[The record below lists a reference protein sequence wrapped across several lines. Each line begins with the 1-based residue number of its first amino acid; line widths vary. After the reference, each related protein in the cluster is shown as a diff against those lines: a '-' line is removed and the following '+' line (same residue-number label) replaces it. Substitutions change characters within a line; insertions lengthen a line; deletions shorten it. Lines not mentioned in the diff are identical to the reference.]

1 MLWPLLLFTSHA
13 QRSPRPRMATVV
25 AMCDCPTDI
34 TGRVFSS
41 LDLIDEWGLNVR
53 GLDGVARV

>member
-13 QRSPRPRMATVV
+13 QRSPRRRMATVV
-25 AMCDCPTDI
+25 ALCDCPADT

-41 LDLIDEWGLNVR
+41 LDLIDEW
-53 GLDGVARV
+53 A

>member
-1 MLWPLLLFTSHA
+1 VLLLASHA
-13 QRSPRPRMATVV
+13 QRSLRRRMATVV
-25 AMCDCPTDI
+25 ALCDCPADI